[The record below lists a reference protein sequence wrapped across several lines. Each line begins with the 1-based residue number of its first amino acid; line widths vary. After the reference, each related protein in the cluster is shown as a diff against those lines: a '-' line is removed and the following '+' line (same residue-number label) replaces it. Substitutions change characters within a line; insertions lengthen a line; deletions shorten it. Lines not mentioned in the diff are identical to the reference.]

1 MSDMKKLS
9 AVARDRVGKGA
20 ARAIR
25 RQGMI
30 PAVVYG
36 TGQPPKAIAIQ
47 FKEAQKLIYDGG
59 FMTTMFEIDI
69 QGDKERVIPRDYQL
83 EPVKDMPIHI
93 DFFRVAKGQMVTV
106 DVPVHFLN
114 QETCV
119 GIKRGGTLNVVRH
132 TVELLV
138 PADSIPDAI
147 EIDIQNLEMGD
158 SLHISAVTLPK
169 GCTPTIDDRDFTI
182 ATIATP
188 AGFKEDDEDAEA
200 ETEAT
205 EGGEEEDKE

>member
-1 MSDMKKLS
+1 MSEMKKLS

-47 FKEAQKLIYDGG
+47 FKEAKKLIYDGG

-83 EPVKDMPIHI
+83 DPVKDMPVHI
-93 DFFRVAKGQMVTV
+93 DFFRVAKGQTVTV
-106 DVPVHFLN
+106 EVPVHFLN

-132 TVELLV
+132 TVELFV
-138 PADSIPDAI
+138 PADAIPDAI
-147 EIDIQNLEMGD
+147 EVDIQELEMGD
-158 SLHISAVTLPK
+158 SLHISAVNLPK
-169 GCTPTIDDRDFTI
+169 GCSPTIQDRDFTI

-188 AGFKEDDEDAEA
+188 AGFKEEA
-200 ETEAT
+200 EEGEA
-205 EGGEEEDKE
+205 EGGEEEGKE

>member
-1 MSDMKKLS
+1 MSEMKKLS

-47 FKEAQKLIYDGG
+47 FKEAKKLIYDGG

-83 EPVKDMPIHI
+83 DPVKDMPVHI
-93 DFFRVAKGQMVTV
+93 DFFRVAKGQTVTV
-106 DVPVHFLN
+106 EVPVHFLN

-132 TVELLV
+132 TVELFV
-138 PADSIPDAI
+138 PADAIPDSI
-147 EIDIQNLEMGD
+147 EVDIKDLEMGD
-158 SLHISAVTLPK
+158 SLHISAVNLPK
-169 GCTPTIDDRDFTI
+169 GCSPTIQDRDFTI

-188 AGFKEDDEDAEA
+188 AGFKEEA
-200 ETEAT
+200 EEGEA
-205 EGGEEEDKE
+205 EGGDEEGKE

>member
-1 MSDMKKLS
+1 MSEMKKLA

-47 FKEAQKLIYDGG
+47 FKEAKKLIYDGG

-69 QGDKERVIPRDYQL
+69 EGDKERVIPRDYQL
-83 EPVKDMPIHI
+83 DPVKDMPIHI
-93 DFFRVAKGQMVTV
+93 DFFRVAKGQTVTV
-106 DVPVHFLN
+106 EVPVHFLN

-132 TVELLV
+132 TVELYV
-138 PADSIPDAI
+138 PADAIPDAI
-147 EIDIQNLEMGD
+147 EIDIKSLDMGD
-158 SLHISAVTLPK
+158 SLHISAVTLPQ
-169 GCTPTIDDRDFTI
+169 GCSPVIQDRDFTI

-188 AGFKEDDEDAEA
+188 AGFKEEA
-200 ETEAT
+200 EGGEA
-205 EGGEEEDKE
+205 EGGEEEGKE

>member
-1 MSDMKKLS
+1 MSEMKKLS

-47 FKEAQKLIYDGG
+47 FKEAKKLIYDGG

-83 EPVKDMPIHI
+83 DPVKDMPIHI
-93 DFFRVAKGQMVTV
+93 DFFRVAKGQTVTV
-106 DVPVHFLN
+106 EVPVHFLN

-132 TVELLV
+132 TVELFV
-138 PADSIPDAI
+138 PADAIPDSI
-147 EIDIQNLEMGD
+147 EVDIKDLEMGD
-158 SLHISAVTLPK
+158 SLHISAVNLPK
-169 GCTPTIDDRDFTI
+169 GCSPTIQDRDFTI

-188 AGFKEDDEDAEA
+188 AGFKEEA
-200 ETEAT
+200 EEGEA
-205 EGGEEEDKE
+205 EGGGEEGKE

>member
-1 MSDMKKLS
+1 MSEMKKLS

-47 FKEAQKLIYDGG
+47 FKEAKKLIYDGG

-83 EPVKDMPIHI
+83 DPVKDMPIHI
-93 DFFRVAKGQMVTV
+93 DFFRVAKGQTVTV
-106 DVPVHFLN
+106 EVPVHFLN

-132 TVELLV
+132 TVELFV
-138 PADSIPDAI
+138 PADAIPDSI
-147 EIDIQNLEMGD
+147 EVDIKDLEMGD
-158 SLHISAVTLPK
+158 SLHISAVNLPK
-169 GCTPTIDDRDFTI
+169 GCSPTIQDRDFTI

-188 AGFKEDDEDAEA
+188 AGFKEEA
-200 ETEAT
+200 EEGEA
-205 EGGEEEDKE
+205 EGGEEEGKE

>member
-25 RQGMI
+25 RQGYV

-83 EPVKDMPIHI
+83 DPVKDMPIHI
-93 DFFRVAKGQMVTV
+93 DFFRVAKGQTVTV
-106 DVPVHFLN
+106 EVPVHFLN

-132 TVELLV
+132 TVELFV
-138 PADSIPDAI
+138 PADAIPDSI
-147 EIDIQNLEMGD
+147 EVDIKDLEMGD
-158 SLHISAVTLPK
+158 TLHISAVKLPE
-169 GCTPTIDDRDFTI
+169 GCSPTIQDRDFTI

-188 AGFKEDDEDAEA
+188 AGFKEEA
-200 ETEAT
+200 EEGET
-205 EGGEEEDKE
+205 EGGEEEGKE

>member
-1 MSDMKKLS
+1 MKKLS

-25 RQGMI
+25 RQGYV

-83 EPVKDMPIHI
+83 DPVKDMPIHI
-93 DFFRVAKGQMVTV
+93 DFFRVAKGQTVTV
-106 DVPVHFLN
+106 EVPVHFLN

-132 TVELLV
+132 TVELFV
-138 PADSIPDAI
+138 PADAIPDSI
-147 EIDIQNLEMGD
+147 EVDIKDLEMGD
-158 SLHISAVTLPK
+158 TLHISAVKLPE
-169 GCTPTIDDRDFTI
+169 GCSPTIQDRDFTI

-188 AGFKEDDEDAEA
+188 AGFKEEA
-200 ETEAT
+200 EEGET
-205 EGGEEEDKE
+205 EGGEEEGKE

>member
-25 RQGMI
+25 RQGYV

-36 TGQPPKAIAIQ
+36 VGQPPKAIAIQ

-93 DFFRVAKGQMVTV
+93 DFFRVAKGQTVTV
-106 DVPVHFLN
+106 DVPVHFIN

-132 TVELLV
+132 TVELYV
-138 PADSIPDAI
+138 PAEAIPDAI
-147 EIDIQNLEMGD
+147 EVDIQNLEMGD
-158 SLHISAVTLPK
+158 SLHISAVKLPE
-169 GCTPTIDDRDFTI
+169 GCSPTIQDRDFTI

-188 AGFKEDDEDAEA
+188 AGFKEEE
-200 ETEAT
+200 EAT
-205 EGGEEEDKE
+205 EGETEGGGEEGKE

>member
-47 FKEAQKLIYDGG
+47 FKEAKKLIYDGG

-83 EPVKDMPIHI
+83 DPVKDMPIHI
-93 DFFRVAKGQMVTV
+93 DFFRVAKGQTVTV
-106 DVPVHFLN
+106 EVPVHFLN

-132 TVELLV
+132 TVELFV
-138 PADSIPDAI
+138 PADAIPDSI
-147 EIDIQNLEMGD
+147 EVDIKELEMGD
-158 SLHISAVTLPK
+158 SLHISAVNLPK
-169 GCTPTIDDRDFTI
+169 GCSPTIQDRDFTI

-188 AGFKEDDEDAEA
+188 AGFKEEA
-200 ETEAT
+200 EEGEA
-205 EGGEEEDKE
+205 EGGEEEGKE

>member
-1 MSDMKKLS
+1 MSEMKKLS

-47 FKEAQKLIYDGG
+47 FKEAKKLIYDGG

-83 EPVKDMPIHI
+83 DPVKDMPIHI
-93 DFFRVAKGQMVTV
+93 DFFRVAKGQTVTV
-106 DVPVHFLN
+106 EVPVHFLN

-132 TVELLV
+132 TVELFV
-138 PADSIPDAI
+138 PADAIPDAI
-147 EIDIQNLEMGD
+147 EVDIQELEMGD
-158 SLHISAVTLPK
+158 SLHISAVNLPK
-169 GCTPTIDDRDFTI
+169 GCSPTIQDRDFTI

-188 AGFKEDDEDAEA
+188 AGFKEEA
-200 ETEAT
+200 EEGEA
-205 EGGEEEDKE
+205 EGGGEEGKE

>member
-47 FKEAQKLIYDGG
+47 FKEAKKLIYDGG

-69 QGDKERVIPRDYQL
+69 EGDKERVIPRDYQL
-83 EPVKDMPIHI
+83 DPVKDMPIHI
-93 DFFRVAKGQMVTV
+93 DFFRVAKGQTVTV
-106 DVPVHFLN
+106 EVPVHFLN

-132 TVELLV
+132 TVELYV
-138 PADSIPDAI
+138 PADAIPDAI
-147 EIDIQNLEMGD
+147 EIDIKSLDMGD
-158 SLHISAVTLPK
+158 SLHISAVTLPQ
-169 GCTPTIDDRDFTI
+169 GCSPVIQDRDFTI

-188 AGFKEDDEDAEA
+188 AGFKEEA
-200 ETEAT
+200 EGGEA
-205 EGGEEEDKE
+205 EGGEEEGKE

>member
-25 RQGMI
+25 RQGYV

-36 TGQPPKAIAIQ
+36 VGQPPKAIAIQ

-93 DFFRVAKGQMVTV
+93 DFFRVAKGQTVTV

-119 GIKRGGTLNVVRH
+119 GIKRGGTLIVVRH
-132 TVELLV
+132 SVELYV
-138 PADSIPDAI
+138 PAEAIPDSI

-158 SLHISAVTLPK
+158 SLHISSVTLSE
-169 GCTPTIDDRDFTI
+169 GCSPTIQDRDFTI

-188 AGFKEDDEDAEA
+188 AGFKEEEGEEGEA
-200 ETEAT
+200 
-205 EGGEEEDKE
+205 EGGEEEGKE

>member
-1 MSDMKKLS
+1 MSEMKKLA

-47 FKEAQKLIYDGG
+47 FKEAKKLIYDGG

-69 QGDKERVIPRDYQL
+69 EGDKERVIPRDYQL
-83 EPVKDMPIHI
+83 DPVKDMPIHI
-93 DFFRVAKGQMVTV
+93 DFFRVAKGQTVTV
-106 DVPVHFLN
+106 EVPVHFLN

-132 TVELLV
+132 TVELFV
-138 PADSIPDAI
+138 PADAIPDAI
-147 EIDIQNLEMGD
+147 EVDIKSLEMGD
-158 SLHISAVTLPK
+158 SLHISAVKLPE
-169 GCTPTIDDRDFTI
+169 GCSPTIQDRDFTI

-188 AGFKEDDEDAEA
+188 AGFKEDEA
-200 ETEAT
+200 EEGEA
-205 EGGEEEDKE
+205 EGGEEEGKE

>member
-25 RQGMI
+25 RQGYV

-36 TGQPPKAIAIQ
+36 VGQPPKAIAIQ

-69 QGDKERVIPRDYQL
+69 EGDKERVIPRDYQL

-93 DFFRVAKGQMVTV
+93 DFFRVAKGQVV
-106 DVPVHFLN
+106 AVEVPVHFLN

-132 TVELLV
+132 TVELNV
-138 PADSIPDAI
+138 PADAIPDAI

-158 SLHISAVTLPK
+158 TLHISAVTLPK
-169 GCTPTIDDRDFTI
+169 GCSPVIDDRDFTI

-188 AGFKEDDEDAEA
+188 AGFKEDETEEAEA
-200 ETEAT
+200 AA
-205 EGGEEEDKE
+205 GEEEDKE

>member
-1 MSDMKKLS
+1 MSEMKKLA

-25 RQGMI
+25 RQGYV

-36 TGQPPKAIAIQ
+36 VGQPPKAIAIQ

-69 QGDKERVIPRDYQL
+69 EGDKERVIPRDYQL
-83 EPVKDMPIHI
+83 DPVKDMPIHI
-93 DFFRVAKGQMVTV
+93 DFFRVAKGQTVTV
-106 DVPVHFLN
+106 EVPVHFLN

-132 TVELLV
+132 TVELYV
-138 PADSIPDAI
+138 PADAIPDAI
-147 EIDIQNLEMGD
+147 EIDIKELEMGD
-158 SLHISAVTLPK
+158 SLHISAVKLPK
-169 GCTPTIDDRDFTI
+169 GCSPVIQDRDFTI

-188 AGFKEDDEDAEA
+188 AGFKEEA
-200 ETEAT
+200 
-205 EGGEEEDKE
+205 EGGEAEGGDEEGKE

>member
-1 MSDMKKLS
+1 MSEMKKLA

-47 FKEAQKLIYDGG
+47 FKEAKKLIYDGG

-69 QGDKERVIPRDYQL
+69 EGDKERVIPRDYQL
-83 EPVKDMPIHI
+83 DPVKDMPIHI
-93 DFFRVAKGQMVTV
+93 DFFRVAKGQTVTV
-106 DVPVHFLN
+106 EVPVHFLN

-132 TVELLV
+132 TVELFV
-138 PADSIPDAI
+138 PADAIPDAI
-147 EIDIQNLEMGD
+147 EIDIKSLDMGD
-158 SLHISAVTLPK
+158 SLHISAVKLPE
-169 GCTPTIDDRDFTI
+169 GCSPTIQDRDFTI

-188 AGFKEDDEDAEA
+188 AGFKEDEA
-200 ETEAT
+200 EEGEA
-205 EGGEEEDKE
+205 EGGEEEGKE

>member
-1 MSDMKKLS
+1 MSEMKKLS

-47 FKEAQKLIYDGG
+47 FKEAKKLIYDGG

-69 QGDKERVIPRDYQL
+69 EGDKERVIPRDYQL
-83 EPVKDMPIHI
+83 DPVKDMPIHI
-93 DFFRVAKGQMVTV
+93 DFFRVAKGQTVTV
-106 DVPVHFLN
+106 EVPVHFLN

-132 TVELLV
+132 TVELFV
-138 PADSIPDAI
+138 PADAIPDSI
-147 EIDIQNLEMGD
+147 EVDIKDLEMGD
-158 SLHISAVTLPK
+158 SLHISAVNLPK
-169 GCTPTIDDRDFTI
+169 GCSPTIQDRDFTI

-188 AGFKEDDEDAEA
+188 AGFKEEA
-200 ETEAT
+200 EEGEA
-205 EGGEEEDKE
+205 EGGDEEGKE

>member
-25 RQGMI
+25 RQGYV

-47 FKEAQKLIYDGG
+47 FKEAKKLIYDGG

-83 EPVKDMPIHI
+83 DPVKDMPVHI

-132 TVELLV
+132 TVELNV
-138 PADSIPDAI
+138 PADAIPDAI

-169 GCTPTIDDRDFTI
+169 GCTPVIDDRDFTI

-188 AGFKEDDEDAEA
+188 AGFKEDEA
-200 ETEAT
+200 EEGEA
-205 EGGEEEDKE
+205 EGGEEEGKE

>member
-25 RQGMI
+25 RQGYV

-69 QGDKERVIPRDYQL
+69 EGDKERVIPRDYQL

-132 TVELLV
+132 TVELNV
-138 PADSIPDAI
+138 PADAIPDAI

-169 GCTPTIDDRDFTI
+169 GCSPVIDDRDFTI

-188 AGFKEDDEDAEA
+188 AGFKEDEA
-200 ETEAT
+200 E
-205 EGGEEEDKE
+205 EGDVEDGEEEGKE

>member
-1 MSDMKKLS
+1 MSEMKKLS

-47 FKEAQKLIYDGG
+47 FKEAKKLIYDGG

-69 QGDKERVIPRDYQL
+69 EGDKERVIPRDYQL
-83 EPVKDMPIHI
+83 DPVKDMPIHI
-93 DFFRVAKGQMVTV
+93 DFFRVAKGQTVTV
-106 DVPVHFLN
+106 EVPVHFLN

-132 TVELLV
+132 TVELFV
-138 PADSIPDAI
+138 PADAIPDSI
-147 EIDIQNLEMGD
+147 EVDIKDLEMGD
-158 SLHISAVTLPK
+158 SLHISAVNLPK
-169 GCTPTIDDRDFTI
+169 GCSPTIQDRDFTI

-188 AGFKEDDEDAEA
+188 AGFKEEA
-200 ETEAT
+200 EEGEA
-205 EGGEEEDKE
+205 EGGGEEGKE

>member
-1 MSDMKKLS
+1 MSEMKKLA

-36 TGQPPKAIAIQ
+36 TGQPPKAIAIE
-47 FKEAQKLIYDGG
+47 FKEAKKLIYDGG

-69 QGDKERVIPRDYQL
+69 EGDKERVIPRDYQL
-83 EPVKDMPIHI
+83 DPVKDMPIHI
-93 DFFRVAKGQMVTV
+93 DFFRVAKGQTVTV
-106 DVPVHFLN
+106 EVPVHFLN

-132 TVELLV
+132 TVELFV
-138 PADSIPDAI
+138 PADAIPDAI
-147 EIDIQNLEMGD
+147 EVDIKSLDMGD
-158 SLHISAVTLPK
+158 SLHISAVKLPK
-169 GCTPTIDDRDFTI
+169 GCSPTIQDRDFTI

-188 AGFKEDDEDAEA
+188 AGFKEDEA
-200 ETEAT
+200 EEGEA
-205 EGGEEEDKE
+205 EGGEEEGKE

>member
-1 MSDMKKLS
+1 MSEMKKLS

-47 FKEAQKLIYDGG
+47 FKEAKKLIYDGG

-83 EPVKDMPIHI
+83 DPVKDMPIHI
-93 DFFRVAKGQMVTV
+93 DFFRVAKGQTVTV
-106 DVPVHFLN
+106 EVPVHFLN

-132 TVELLV
+132 TVELFV
-138 PADSIPDAI
+138 PADAIPDAI
-147 EIDIQNLEMGD
+147 EVDIQELEMGD
-158 SLHISAVTLPK
+158 SLHISAVNLPK
-169 GCTPTIDDRDFTI
+169 GCSPTIQDRDFTI

-188 AGFKEDDEDAEA
+188 AGFKEEA
-200 ETEAT
+200 EEGEA
-205 EGGEEEDKE
+205 EGGEEEGKE

>member
-1 MSDMKKLS
+1 MSEMKKLS

-47 FKEAQKLIYDGG
+47 FKEARKLIYDGG

-69 QGDKERVIPRDYQL
+69 EGDMERVIPRDYQL
-83 EPVKDMPIHI
+83 DPVKDMPIHI
-93 DFFRVAKGQMVTV
+93 DFFRVAKGQTVTV
-106 DVPVHFLN
+106 EVPVHFAN
-114 QETCV
+114 QETCK

-132 TVELLV
+132 AVELFV
-138 PADSIPDAI
+138 PADAIPDAI
-147 EIDIQNLEMGD
+147 EIDIKDLDMGD
-158 SLHISAVTLPK
+158 SLHISAVKLPE
-169 GCTPTIDDRDFTI
+169 GCSPVIQDRDFTI

-188 AGFKEDDEDAEA
+188 AGFKEEAEPGDAEGGAA
-200 ETEAT
+200 E
-205 EGGEEEDKE
+205 GKE

>member
-25 RQGMI
+25 RQGYV

-47 FKEAQKLIYDGG
+47 FKEAKKLIYDGG

-83 EPVKDMPIHI
+83 DPVKDMPIHI
-93 DFFRVAKGQMVTV
+93 DFFRVAKGQTITV
-106 DVPVHFLN
+106 EVPVHFLN

-132 TVELLV
+132 TVELFV
-138 PADSIPDAI
+138 PADAIPDSI
-147 EIDIQNLEMGD
+147 EVDIKDLEMGD
-158 SLHISAVTLPK
+158 SLHISAVTLPE
-169 GCTPTIDDRDFTI
+169 GCSPTIQDRDFTI

-188 AGFKEDDEDAEA
+188 AGFKEEA
-200 ETEAT
+200 EEGETG
-205 EGGEEEDKE
+205 GGEEEGKE

>member
-36 TGQPPKAIAIQ
+36 VGQPPKAIAIQ
-47 FKEAQKLIYDGG
+47 FKEAKKLIYDGG

-83 EPVKDMPIHI
+83 DPVKDMPIHI

-132 TVELLV
+132 TVELNV
-138 PADSIPDAI
+138 PADAIPDAI

-188 AGFKEDDEDAEA
+188 AGFKEEA
-200 ETEAT
+200 EEGEA
-205 EGGEEEDKE
+205 EGGGEEGKE

>member
-25 RQGMI
+25 RQGYV

-36 TGQPPKAIAIQ
+36 VGQPPKAIAIQ

-69 QGDKERVIPRDYQL
+69 EGDKERVIPRDYQL

-93 DFFRVAKGQMVTV
+93 DFFRVAKGQVV
-106 DVPVHFLN
+106 AVEVPVHFLN

-132 TVELLV
+132 TVELNV
-138 PADSIPDAI
+138 PADAIPDAI

-158 SLHISAVTLPK
+158 TLHISAVTLPK
-169 GCTPTIDDRDFTI
+169 GCSPVIDDRDFTI

-188 AGFKEDDEDAEA
+188 AGFKEEA
-200 ETEAT
+200 EEGEA
-205 EGGEEEDKE
+205 EGGEEEGKE

>member
-25 RQGMI
+25 RQGYV

-47 FKEAQKLIYDGG
+47 FKEAKKLIYDGG

-83 EPVKDMPIHI
+83 DPVKDMPIHI
-93 DFFRVAKGQMVTV
+93 DFFRVAKGQMVAV

-132 TVELLV
+132 TVELNV
-138 PADSIPDAI
+138 PADAIPDAI

-169 GCTPTIDDRDFTI
+169 GCSPVIDDRDFTI

-188 AGFKEDDEDAEA
+188 AGFKEDEA
-200 ETEAT
+200 EEGDV
-205 EGGEEEDKE
+205 EGGEEEGKE